1 MLKDYQIQ
9 RLAFMQEILGYV
21 GDNFILKGGTALRF
35 YYGLDRYS
43 EDLDFDS
50 ISSNMD
56 ITKCLKKHK
65 DFNSWQIYEKKI
77 TDSSLRLTIDY
88 GAKSDLGI
96 YPLKID
102 ISGRD
107 KIRLRNN
114 LLKYSTIN
122 GVNVYDIE
130 TLVDLKST
138 AFCQRDK
145 IRDFYDIGFL
155 LEKYPQCFDDKT
167 LANIATKIMYSG
179 KDELNAQLMIEAE
192 EHSLIE
198 RNDIEIVCDY
208 ADKILQNIDEIQN
221 AKFLTQNTNNH
232 NLPIAKPKICRR

>member
-1 MLKDYQIQ
+1 MLENYQIQ
-9 RLAFMQEILGYV
+9 RLGFMKEILGYV

-56 ITKCLKKHK
+56 ITKQLKRHK
-65 DFNSWQIYEKKI
+65 DFNSWKIYEKKV
-77 TDSSLRLTIDY
+77 TQSSVRITIDY
-88 GAKSDLGI
+88 GAKTDLGI
-96 YPLKID
+96 YPLKVD

-107 KIRLRNN
+107 KIRLHNN
-114 LLKYSTIN
+114 LLKYSKID

-130 TLVDLKST
+130 TLVDLKSL

-145 IRDFYDIGFL
+145 IRDFYDVGFL

-167 LANIATKIMYSG
+167 LANIATKIEYSG
-179 KDELNAQLMIEAE
+179 ADELNAQLMIEAE
-192 EHSLIE
+192 THNLIE
-198 RNDIEIVCDY
+198 RDDIEVVCNY
-208 ADKILQNIDEIQN
+208 AEKVLQKIDEIQQ
-221 AKFLTQNTNNH
+221 AKRDIKIHSN
-232 NLPIAKPKICRR
+232 KPKIRRR

>member
-1 MLKDYQIQ
+1 MLENYQIQ
-9 RLAFMQEILGYV
+9 RLGFMKEILGYV

-56 ITKCLKKHK
+56 ITKQLKRHK
-65 DFNSWQIYEKKI
+65 DFNSWKIYEKKV
-77 TDSSLRLTIDY
+77 TQSSVRITIDY
-88 GAKSDLGI
+88 GAKTDLGI
-96 YPLKID
+96 YPLKVD

-107 KIRLRNN
+107 KIRLHNN
-114 LLKYSTIN
+114 LLKYSKID

-130 TLVDLKST
+130 TLVDLKSL

-145 IRDFYDIGFL
+145 IRDFYDVGFL

-167 LANIATKIMYSG
+167 LANIATKIEYSG
-179 KDELNAQLMIEAE
+179 ADELNAQLMIEAE
-192 EHSLIE
+192 RHNLIE
-198 RNDIEIVCDY
+198 RDDIEVVCNY
-208 ADKILQNIDEIQN
+208 AEKILQKIDEIQK
-221 AKFLTQNTNNH
+221 AKRDIKIHSN
-232 NLPIAKPKICRR
+232 KPKIRRR

>member
-1 MLKDYQIQ
+1 MLEPYQIQ
-9 RLAFMQEILGYV
+9 RLDFMKEILGYV

-56 ITKCLKKHK
+56 ITKQLKKHK
-65 DFNSWQIYEKKI
+65 DFSSWKIYEKKI
-77 TDSSLRLTIDY
+77 TQSSVRLTIDY
-88 GAKSDLGI
+88 GARTDLGI
-96 YPLKID
+96 YPLKVD

-107 KIRLRNN
+107 KIRLHNN
-114 LLKYSTIN
+114 LLKYSKID

-130 TLVDLKST
+130 TLVDLKSL

-145 IRDFYDIGFL
+145 IRDFYDVGFL

-167 LANIATKIMYSG
+167 LANIATKIEYSG
-179 KDELNAQLMIEAE
+179 ADELNAQLMIEAE
-192 EHSLIE
+192 RHNLIE
-198 RNDIEIVCDY
+198 RDDIEVICNY
-208 ADKILQNIDEIQN
+208 AEKILQKIDEIQK
-221 AKFLTQNTNNH
+221 AKRDIKIHSN
-232 NLPIAKPKICRR
+232 KPKIRRR